1 MLSTSYIGKLPPED
15 FLIEVSKGN
24 VPGASCVLKFGM
36 NEDIDSGSVPEEV
49 WSYGGVYSFPTDVNI
64 VRVNS
69 TDAGD
74 NATGTGARTITI
86 EGLDSNYE
94 EVSVD
99 LTMNGVAGVNT
110 TQTFT
115 RVHRAFVKTAGSSE
129 FNLGVITI
137 IHQGA
142 GTPIVAEIPGK
153 MSQTQQA
160 IYTIPAGKSGYLA
173 AMSGAIVKKNSG
185 VATLEFWQRDAVN
198 PVRRLQSSMSVS
210 ISGTTTYNKIFP
222 YKKIPEKTDV
232 YIRCSYV
239 SANDLAVFG
248 NFSLILIDN

>member
-49 WSYGGVYSFPTDVNI
+49 WSYGGVYSFPTDVDV
-64 VRVNS
+64 VRVTS
-69 TDAGD
+69 TNAGD

-86 EGLDSNYE
+86 QGLDSNYE

-99 LTMNGVAGVNT
+99 LTMNGLSNVDT
-110 TQTFT
+110 TQTFR

-129 FNLGVITI
+129 HNIGGIRVT
-137 IHQGA
+137 HQGA
-142 GTPIVAEIPGK
+142 GTPIVAEIPAT

-239 SANDLAVFG
+239 SANDLAVFS